1 MNVGRYNHRTVLI
14 EPNIIIGDSHQIT
27 ELFNQQDKQFKNV
40 S

>member
-14 EPNIIIGDSHQIT
+14 GPNIIIGGCHQIT

-40 S
+40 A